1 MNKTIEF
8 IAPELSEKDA
18 CTALGHFLEWR
29 IGKVRKTAL
38 FKKYCFK
45 VEETKHKIKVEI
57 YKKEN

>member
-8 IAPELSEKDA
+8 IAPELPEKDA

-29 IGKVRKTAL
+29 IGKVRKTVL

-45 VEETKHKIKVEI
+45 VMEFENKIKVEI
-57 YKKEN
+57 YLKEN